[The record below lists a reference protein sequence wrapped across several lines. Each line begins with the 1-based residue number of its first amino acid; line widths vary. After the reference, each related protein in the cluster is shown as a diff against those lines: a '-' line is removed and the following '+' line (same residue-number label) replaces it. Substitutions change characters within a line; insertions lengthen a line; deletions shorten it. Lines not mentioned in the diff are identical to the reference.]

1 MRSGLSS
8 DIEVNPPNDI
18 KTNPPFSGVEL
29 GFWRQATACHVARPE
44 SLLKFLCN
52 SYTVCNTD
60 YFDSFG
66 NCFASTNGS
75 MESVSIRQVPGCSTA
90 ALPGR

>member
-60 YFDSFG
+60 YFDSFKNIRTFEG
-66 NCFASTNGS
+66 NVNGFDIAWKT
-75 MESVSIRQVPGCSTA
+75 V
-90 ALPGR
+90 

>member
-52 SYTVCNTD
+52 S
-60 YFDSFG
+60 
-66 NCFASTNGS
+66 
-75 MESVSIRQVPGCSTA
+75 
-90 ALPGR
+90 